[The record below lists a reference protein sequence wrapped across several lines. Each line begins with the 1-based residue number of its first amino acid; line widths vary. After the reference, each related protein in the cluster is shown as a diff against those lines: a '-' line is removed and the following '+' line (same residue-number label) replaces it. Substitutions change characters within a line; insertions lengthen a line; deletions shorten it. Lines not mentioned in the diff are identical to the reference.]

1 MRQLYWRL
9 EAAPA
14 GPKSPRYEAQMVDY
28 LLATRAAQLF
38 PSEQASARRAAREC
52 VTEQFSKLIPGA
64 SARDRSPNL
73 G

>member
-28 LLATRAAQLF
+28 LLAKRAAQLF
-38 PSEQASARRAAREC
+38 PR
-52 VTEQFSKLIPGA
+52 
-64 SARDRSPNL
+64 
-73 G
+73 